1 MILIAHRANLNGP
14 DYSTANTPRQINKV
28 IELGLN
34 CEVDVWKVNDDFF
47 LGHDEPKY
55 KTELEFLKNDKL
67 WCHAKNL
74 EALESMLYN
83 NIHCFWH
90 ETDQFTLTS
99 KGYIWT
105 FPDRPVCA
113 KSIIVKLNRGSDS
126 NSTSEPRCHGIC
138 SDYLI

>member
-90 ETDQFTLTS
+90 ETDKFTVTS

-105 FPDRPVCA
+105 FPGEKVVD
-113 KSIIVKLNRGSDS
+113 KSVIVHKDAEWENKYD
-126 NSTSEPRCHGIC
+126 CHAVC
-138 SDYLI
+138 SDYLTK

>member
-90 ETDQFTLTS
+90 ETDKFTVTS

-105 FPDRPVCA
+105 FPGEKVVD
-113 KSIIVKLNRGSDS
+113 KSVIVHKDAEWENKYD
-126 NSTSEPRCHGIC
+126 CHAVC
-138 SDYLI
+138 SDYLTT

>member
-1 MILIAHRANLNGP
+1 MILVAHRANLTGP
-14 DYSTANTPRQINKV
+14 DYSTANTPHQINKV
-28 IELGLN
+28 MELGLN

-90 ETDQFTLTS
+90 ETDKFTVTS

-105 FPDRPVCA
+105 FPGEKVVD
-113 KSIIVKLNRGSDS
+113 KSVVVHKDADWENKYD
-126 NSTSEPRCHGIC
+126 CHAVC
-138 SDYLI
+138 SDYLIT